1 MPPGTEADDFR
12 APARRPPPDY
22 SQRSVKL
29 RIFIYLAAIM
39 AVLSVIERSRNPQ
52 TWQWMWGRGLAS
64 EAPLDT
70 RLRESG
76 HRTAN
81 DPAGAFVAMPESKA
95 EQEPADITAA
105 RAAIQDDTPVFRPAE
120 RKIWFHELAH
130 VLNADEEQLEND
142 ALKNVAYLQLH
153 KQPADYRGKV
163 VSVKGTVRLA
173 YRTPAPANDLGVNE
187 YYRGKVVSVKGTVRL
202 AYRTP
207 APANDLGVNE
217 YCVYVLQPVGQPDA
231 VIFIYALAAPPGFP
245 RLGADSGDPKG
256 KMRQDVE
263 VTGVFFKRCAYA
275 ARGGTYTA
283 PILIAKAPRWRPP
296 PVAMQPSD
304 RFTALEI
311 AGAAVA
317 ALLLAICIAAV
328 MWKRTGRSHR
338 LAAQQKSGGFVEL
351 GPLEVAPSPQEVLR
365 ELERQARGD
374 GNG

>member
-187 YYRGKVVSVKGTVRL
+187 Y
-202 AYRTP
+202 
-207 APANDLGVNE
+207 
-217 YCVYVLQPVGQPDA
+217 CVYVLQPVGQPDA

-365 ELERQARGD
+365 ELERQARGE